1 MLPLNQQ
8 AQRWAQAL
16 DSVTARLEALPAT
29 APARATDH
37 RQLLAVA
44 TALKAVTMLY
54 QTEVATALDIP
65 LGFSDA
71 DGD

>member
-1 MLPLNQQ
+1 MLFRS
-8 AQRWAQAL
+8 AQRWAKAL
-16 DSVTARLEALPAT
+16 DDVSARLAALPKQ
-29 APARATDH
+29 APARATDQ

-44 TALKAVTMLY
+44 TALKAVTVLY
-54 QTEVATALDIP
+54 QNEVATALDIP